1 MCDDIGA
8 TYFLGFDKPAVPGC
22 FRNIYVAIPENIYV
36 TILYSR
42 DLELGGKK
50 YELMVFT
57 SQVGQWH
64 SLFRF
69 LRSNLS
75 QILLF
80 GRFYQLAGQLRGI
93 SVSFTDVFANSK
105 LISQRLAYFP
115 GFKGL
120 HCDSFQ
126 ESK

>member
-1 MCDDIGA
+1 M
-8 TYFLGFDKPAVPGC
+8 
-22 FRNIYVAIPENIYV
+22 AIPENIDV

-42 DLELGGKK
+42 DLELGGKN

>member
-1 MCDDIGA
+1 M
-8 TYFLGFDKPAVPGC
+8 
-22 FRNIYVAIPENIYV
+22 AIPENIYV

-93 SVSFTDVFANSK
+93 LVRGW
-105 LISQRLAYFP
+105 LISLVLKACIVIPFRSRNKDFFTLSA
-115 GFKGL
+115 KT
-120 HCDSFQ
+120 SI
-126 ESK
+126 KI